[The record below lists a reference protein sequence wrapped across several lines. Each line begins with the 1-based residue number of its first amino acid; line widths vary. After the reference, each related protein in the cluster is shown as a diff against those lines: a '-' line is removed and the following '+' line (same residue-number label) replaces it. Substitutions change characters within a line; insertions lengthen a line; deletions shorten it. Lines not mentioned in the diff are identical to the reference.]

1 MGLGDD
7 IVGSLA
13 TVLPILRNVE
23 RLVAFDNRMTDA
35 GTHDVVKAVQG
46 MPALTHLGES
56 VSLRGADLGQKIR
69 QNTRRIKDSI
79 CPVPTDHPL
88 LLHKEPAAGC
98 FVGLLLF
105 G

>member
-23 RLVAFDNRMTDA
+23 RLVAFDNRLTDP

-46 MPALTHLGES
+46 MPALTHLGKLS
-56 VSLRGADLGQKIR
+56 FSFALPTSLGQK
-69 QNTRRIKDSI
+69 K
-79 CPVPTDHPL
+79 
-88 LLHKEPAAGC
+88 
-98 FVGLLLF
+98 
-105 G
+105 